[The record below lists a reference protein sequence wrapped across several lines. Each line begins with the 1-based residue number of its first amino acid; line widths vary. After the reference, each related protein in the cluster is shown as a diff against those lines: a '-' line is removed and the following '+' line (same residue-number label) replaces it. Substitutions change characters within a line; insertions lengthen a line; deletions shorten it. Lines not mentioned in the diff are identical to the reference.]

1 MLHTTNANSKYT
13 DTTDNNIRDKNYKNV
28 MK

>member
-1 MLHTTNANSKYT
+1 MLHTTNVNSKYT
-13 DTTDNNIRDKNYKNV
+13 NTNDNNIRDKNYKNV